1 MLVKFSSVLDAVRCA
16 ANVQSRMTDR
26 NAGSARSRV
35 GQGSALNNGPAG
47 KLAGPFPAPS
57 AFRMIAMARPRR
69 RIAFTPCQLFAATMP
84 AMRNPADKVGLP
96 AALVILVV
104 GTIVAIAFGAMLAAV
119 VLHI

>member
-1 MLVKFSSVLDAVRCA
+1 
-16 ANVQSRMTDR
+16 
-26 NAGSARSRV
+26 
-35 GQGSALNNGPAG
+35 LNNGPAG

-84 AMRNPADKVGLP
+84 AMSNPADKVGLP